1 MSLYLFLKS
10 IHIFTAILSI
20 SGFFIRGIWMIQSS
34 DFLKLR
40 WVKITPHVIDTVL
53 LLSAIALV
61 VITSQYP
68 GSLSWLNAKIAGLIV
83 YIVLGSIALRYG
95 KTKQIRVYAWCL
107 ALITFA
113 YIVSVAYSKSA
124 LLGF

>member
-1 MSLYLFLKS
+1 
-10 IHIFTAILSI
+10 
-20 SGFFIRGIWMIQSS
+20 MIQSS
-34 DFLKLR
+34 GFLKLR